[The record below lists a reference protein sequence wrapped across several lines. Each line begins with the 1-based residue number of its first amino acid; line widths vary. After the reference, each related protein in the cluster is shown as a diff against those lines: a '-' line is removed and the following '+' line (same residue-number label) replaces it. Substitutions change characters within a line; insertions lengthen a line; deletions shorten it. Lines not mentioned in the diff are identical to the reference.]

1 MAITL
6 KQAFALNG
14 TPDLD
19 SFNDLQEQCKNTDY
33 FSDSKPINHLSS
45 WEGYW
50 YVAGY
55 DLSISL
61 SSTSVAATGGTITV
75 TYTIKEHR
83 STGDVLVSGVKPTVT
98 STLGTVSNITT
109 TNTSGVGTATITIDN
124 NKSLSSKSI
133 KVTVSSTLGGSVI
146 SKESTATQAAGYY
159 TYGSITINT
168 FTYGAVGAA
177 GGTSSPSITYSQ
189 PYGWNGSTSGAG
201 TINGNGDDDY
211 TTYKE
216 TGAHSAL
223 TVNGSTGVVTWTKNN
238 ATANTVDAS
247 RSGKIT
253 ATVTRNGKT
262 ATKEVT
268 TTQNAEKISSYG
280 AWSFTVK
287 ANTSSIAATGGSVTF
302 TISRPTRTVT
312 YDTGDTQTETAS
324 AGTFALTRSNSNF
337 TLSTTS
343 ISMTSSS
350 LPTFTLSV
358 GATGAAAVAAI
369 SSTVTAAFTA
379 SSPTT
384 GTTTK
389 SITSSSVTRAASSL
403 VGDYYR
409 FSTFSVAKSSFTAA
423 TGTTTLSMVVQ
434 KRSKYTGDQYTSW
447 ATITPASGTLNVTA
461 GTGGS
466 VGSITYGATSTCT
479 ITVAQYTTTTAN
491 RTITISG
498 NYNSGKA
505 TSSLDLSQT
514 KDAIINTS
522 YSDVTAGTISN
533 KTIPASG
540 TTTNYTATAGNGSQ
554 VLTYTWASGKANTT
568 ETKPITPSHPS
579 ISATA
584 ESRGTTITNITT
596 VKSQG
601 VTWLGLDGTKKATG
615 TMYIYQAGNY
625 VTKLVLSS
633 NGAMSFSYPTASAAG
648 ETISANVSGSWTR
661 TFTFTSGATSNS
673 SPSSTYITS
682 TSSKSFSGSASGNF
696 AKPNSSTGS
705 IVVTGKGT
713 SVSGVTS
720 GSVVT
725 RTYTQ
730 TITHTSAYS
739 AGGTVSSTG
748 GVLTATPKQAANVA
762 NAYYTDLVLS
772 LSYAAK
778 GPSTSSMTSSPSLA
792 VKATP
797 RYTSGSAGTQI
808 TVPTSGYNVTWKE
821 STLSDY
827 ASVNTSGVVTWNS
840 NSKVTS
846 DRTVGITAKV
856 TCTPT
861 YSSLSGSTTATS
873 KCNKDSKTTIT
884 YAVPTITFS
893 YGNRAASAGTVSP
906 SLSYSQARTQNWT
919 SGATDTLTPLT
930 SGASSIKYTENSNSD
945 SANAATVA
953 KSTGVITWT
962 SNCGKDSERTVGVTA
977 EVKMNNKTGTKS
989 ITAKQL
995 ADTYTDSWV
1004 YKTEASLANATPTCS
1019 SGTTTL
1025 TVKVYRGKYRDW
1037 GCGTDGMIQDY
1048 ALYDTTPTVTDN
1060 KDWVSVGSFS
1070 KSSTGTYTATVT
1082 YNANSKN
1089 TSTRTATITATA
1101 NSKSATAELTQGKD
1115 TYTDSGGVT
1124 STTYGNWR
1132 GGAISFNSTTALSAA
1147 ADSRTVTI
1155 KPWSRTKT
1163 VKTTAKVREW
1173 KCGGTEILAA
1183 ETSTN
1188 STEYYTGTVAVSENG
1203 SYTSL
1208 SATSYTA
1215 SSSAKTLKLTKTT
1228 CGANITSAATV
1239 TVTANPSTDGPATTT
1254 KSISQTAN
1262 ALTKVAI
1269 SVKSGTTPIPHGGGT
1284 VTLQCKGT
1292 FTSGT
1297 HEVTPSWTGVT
1308 NGTLSSTTAKNPT
1321 LTVGANSGAERDV
1334 TVSAKYPN
1342 DSTGKIASFT
1352 IKQAGVPVNFTLPI
1366 DFYVQSTRGV
1376 SGAADCSFK
1385 CSGDAVLGSQSRQ
1398 SFSFNS
1404 GLIRD
1409 YYVTGGSFKESKVL
1423 NLASLNVTTN
1433 TTNFNDYHLDWG
1445 FALHASGGYG
1455 SSTSST
1461 IQYNLYW
1468 QIEKYD
1474 GTIYDLM
1481 STSYPKTSTNYVS
1494 VDYLTT
1500 NESHTQ
1506 SSSPISIANGDRIRI
1521 TIVI

>member
-50 YVAGY
+50 YGAGY

-61 SSTSVAATGGTITV
+61 SSTSVAATGGAITV

-146 SKESTATQAAGYY
+146 SKESTATQSAGYY
-159 TYGSITINT
+159 TYGAITINT
-168 FTYGAVGAA
+168 FSYGAVGAA

-189 PYGWNGSTSGAG
+189 PYGWNGATSGAG
-201 TINGNGDDDY
+201 TINGNGDDEY
-211 TTYKE
+211 TTYSE
-216 TGAHSAL
+216 TGTHSAL
-223 TVNGSTGVVTWTKNN
+223 TVDESSGVVTWTKNN
-238 ATANTVDAS
+238 ATSGTVDAA

-253 ATVTRNGKT
+253 ATVERNGKKV
-262 ATKEVT
+262 TKKAT

-312 YDTGDTQTETAS
+312 YDSGDTQTETAS
-324 AGTFALTRSNSNF
+324 TGTFALTRSNSNF
-337 TLSTTS
+337 TLSTSS
-343 ISMTSSS
+343 ISMTASS
-350 LPTFTLSV
+350 LPTFTLSI
-358 GATGAAAVAAI
+358 GATGASAVSAI

-379 SSPTT
+379 TSPNT

-389 SITSSSVTRAASSL
+389 SVTSSSVTRAASSL
-403 VGDYYR
+403 VKDHYR
-409 FSTFSVAKSSFTAA
+409 FNTFSVAKSSFTAA

-434 KRSKYTGDQYTSW
+434 KRSEYTGSQYSSW
-447 ATITPASGTLNVTA
+447 ATITPASGTLSVTA

-466 VGSITYGATSTCT
+466 VGTITYGTTSTCT
-479 ITVAQYTTTTAN
+479 ITVAAN
-491 RTITISG
+491 TNASSGRSISISG
-498 NYNSGKA
+498 KYNTDKA
-505 TSSLDLSQT
+505 TSSLTISQ
-514 KDAIINTS
+514 DADSIKT
-522 YSDVTAGTISN
+522 YGDVTIS
-533 KTIPASG
+533 
-540 TTTNYTATAGNGSQ
+540 
-554 VLTYTWASGKANTT
+554 
-568 ETKPITPSHPS
+568 
-579 ISATA
+579 
-584 ESRGTTITNITT
+584 
-596 VKSQG
+596 
-601 VTWLGLDGTKKATG
+601 
-615 TMYIYQAGNY
+615 
-625 VTKLVLSS
+625 
-633 NGAMSFSYPTASAAG
+633 SFSYS
-648 ETISANVSGSWTR
+648 NV
-661 TFTFTSGATSNS
+661 
-673 SPSSTYITS
+673 
-682 TSSKSFSGSASGNF
+682 
-696 AKPNSSTGS
+696 
-705 IVVTGKGT
+705 
-713 SVSGVTS
+713 
-720 GSVVT
+720 
-725 RTYTQ
+725 
-730 TITHTSAYS
+730 
-739 AGGTVSSTG
+739 
-748 GVLTATPKQAANVA
+748 
-762 NAYYTDLVLS
+762 
-772 LSYAAK
+772 
-778 GPSTSSMTSSPSLA
+778 GPSTSSKTVSPSISA
-792 VKATP
+792 SQTITYV
-797 RYTSGSAGTQI
+797 SGHTRAGSI
-808 TVPTSGYNVTWKE
+808 SCSYKE
-821 STLSDY
+821 STTSSY
-827 ASVNTSGVVTWNS
+827 AEVNSSTGVVTWNA
-840 NSKVTS
+840 NPQVTS
-846 DRTVGITAKV
+846 DRTVGITV
-856 TCTPT
+856 TATGE
-861 YSSLSGSTTATS
+861 GSKSATKTATS
-873 KCNKDSKTTIT
+873 KCVKDSIKTYGDVTASIGSGITAANGSATVTGSQTLTWTSGSTSSGTISYAINKQYIGTRSTATTGTTITRYSLSGTKLSHTTMGTNTGYDIVVVTATGQGSKTATAQTSVYNGVTSTEYGNYKTTI
-884 YAVPTITFS
+884 
-893 YGNRAASAGTVSP
+893 
-906 SLSYSQARTQNWT
+906 
-919 SGATDTLTPLT
+919 
-930 SGASSIKYTENSNSD
+930 
-945 SANAATVA
+945 
-953 KSTGVITWT
+953 
-962 SNCGKDSERTVGVTA
+962 
-977 EVKMNNKTGTKS
+977 
-989 ITAKQL
+989 
-995 ADTYTDSWV
+995 
-1004 YKTEASLANATPTCS
+1004 SLANTAPTCS
-1019 SGTTTL
+1019 SGTTTATIKTYRQARSKYTSGSYGSYGSDTL
-1025 TVKVYRGKYRDW
+1025 ATVG
-1037 GCGTDGMIQDY
+1037 
-1048 ALYDTTPTVTDN
+1048 TPTVSESVN
-1060 KDWVSVGSFS
+1060 WLSVGTVSN
-1070 KSSTGTYTATVT
+1070 SSTGTYTATVT

-1089 TSTRTATITATA
+1089 TSTRSATLTATA
-1101 NSKSATAELTQGKD
+1101 NSVSGTVTLTQGKD
-1115 TYTDSGGVT
+1115 SYTDSGGVT
-1124 STTYGNWR
+1124 STTYGNWG
-1132 GGAISFNSTTALSAA
+1132 GGAISFSSTTALSAA

-1155 KPWSRTKT
+1155 QPWSRTKT
-1163 VKTTAKVREW
+1163 VSTTAKIRTW
-1173 KCGGTEILAA
+1173 TCGGTETLVAA
-1183 ETSTN
+1183 SSNT

-1215 SSSAKTLKLTKTT
+1215 SSSAKTLTLTKTT

-1269 SVKSGTTPIPHGGGT
+1269 SVKSGTTPIPYGGGT

-1297 HEVTPSWTGVT
+1297 HEVTPSWTGAT

-1342 DSTGKIASFT
+1342 DSTGKIASLT

-1385 CSGDAVLGSQSRQ
+1385 CSGNAVLDAQSLQ

-1409 YYVTGGSFKESKVL
+1409 YYYTSGSFKESKVL

-1433 TTNFNDYHLDWG
+1433 TTNFSDYHLDWG

-1461 IQYNLYW
+1461 IQYKLYW
-1468 QIEKYD
+1468 QVEKYD

-1500 NESHTQ
+1500 NESQTQ
-1506 SSSPISIANGDRIRI
+1506 SSSPISITNGDRIRI